1 MNSSV
6 FWERQVLKSGAKG
19 DDRKGNPQTSNGH
32 GHQNCTAGENLTSR
46 KLDKWN
52 NNHEW
57 VDVFP
62 ITNGEFPT
70 IAMLV
75 FRGDFEQQKLTNT
88 NTSPSSLVWP
98 WISGKD
104 WHGLR
109 VTLKVLF
116 SIDSSRS
123 SHTWVICILKK
134 RSTFTSPKLHECP
147 LKRAYF
153 NRTSI
158 FQPFIF
164 RGHIIFPGSSLGVE
178 FASKSPQNRFS

>member
-1 MNSSV
+1 MILIHQTVPPIFGWGPSV
-6 FWERQVLKSGAKG
+6 FPYKPLWIHRFFGNGRSWNPGQKG

-32 GHQNCTAGENLTSR
+32 GHQNCRAGENLTSR

-62 ITNGEFPT
+62 ITNGEFPA

-75 FRGDFEQQKLTNT
+75 FRGGLRTAKLTNT
-88 NTSPSSLVWP
+88 NTSSSPLVWP
-98 WISGKD
+98 LISRKD

-123 SHTWVICILKK
+123 SHTWVICIKK
-134 RSTFTSPKLHECP
+134 NKIYIYVPENSRM
-147 LKRAYF
+147 
-153 NRTSI
+153 
-158 FQPFIF
+158 
-164 RGHIIFPGSSLGVE
+164 SSKKGLL
-178 FASKSPQNRFS
+178 Q